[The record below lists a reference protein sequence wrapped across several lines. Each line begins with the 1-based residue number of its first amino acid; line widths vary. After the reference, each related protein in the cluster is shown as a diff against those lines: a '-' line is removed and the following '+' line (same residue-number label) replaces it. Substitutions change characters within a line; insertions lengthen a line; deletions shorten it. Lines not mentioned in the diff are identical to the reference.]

1 MIEYILSHTNNLHPV
16 QKELIK
22 FNEDLGHI
30 KRLQISILQGNFLQ
44 FLISMKN
51 IKSCLELGT
60 FTGYSSL
67 SMALSLPKN
76 GKIHTIDNDISKN
89 KIAKSFFVKAK
100 VEKKIKT
107 EISDGIIAIDKLIKK
122 RKKFDLIFID
132 ADKENYIKYFDK
144 SLKLLNK
151 NGLIIID
158 NILWKGEVISDLA
171 KDKLTIKIKNFSGC
185 GPRRY
190 AKCRKVINIKFCHKC
205 KIKSSRLRIYN
216 SSSTHRDGPK
226 RRSRICPC

>member
-1 MIEYILSHTNNLHPV
+1 MSTGILNLTNELREYLQEKGMHEHPAL
-16 QKELIK
+16 KELREETSNLPESVMQICPEQGALMA
-22 FNEDLGHI
+22 NLI
-30 KRLQISILQGNFLQ
+30 RLMSAKRTIEI
-44 FLISMKN
+44 
-51 IKSCLELGT
+51 GT

-151 NGLIIID
+151 NGFIIID
-158 NILWKGEVISDLA
+158 NILWKGEVINDMA
-171 KDKLTIKIKNFSGC
+171 KDKLTIKIRNFNDHI
-185 GPRRY
+185 
-190 AKCRKVINIKFCHKC
+190 KKTKINKYILP
-205 KIKSSRLRIYN
+205 IG
-216 SSSTHRDGPK
+216 DGFF
-226 RRSRICPC
+226 ICWK

>member
-1 MIEYILSHTNNLHPV
+1 MDKNINIDHKLIEYILSHTNNLHPV

-44 FLISMKN
+44 FLIRMKN

-107 EISDGIIAIDKLIKK
+107 EISNGIIAIDKLIKK

-151 NGLIIID
+151 NGFIIID
-158 NILWKGEVISDLA
+158 NILWKGEVINDMA
-171 KDKLTIKIKNFSGC
+171 KDKLTIKIRNFNDHI
-185 GPRRY
+185 
-190 AKCRKVINIKFCHKC
+190 KKTKINKYILP
-205 KIKSSRLRIYN
+205 IG
-216 SSSTHRDGPK
+216 DGFF
-226 RRSRICPC
+226 ICWK